1 MSTDDTLTTERI
13 IRMTPEEALEK
24 AMTRGDLDAGLVVA
38 VMYQALTG
46 ALEDILDEY
55 EDEPEEA
62 IAAIKSLLYE
72 LDAPEAPTLN

>member
-55 EDEPEEA
+55 EDEPEEEWFA
-62 IAAIKSLLYE
+62 LLDM
-72 LDAPEAPTLN
+72 LDAQDPSFRD